1 MIRLKN
7 NYPCGNCH
15 KAFKIINDIGS
26 HLNEIF
32 GMRQSGNSVW
42 DFVFWF
48 PFYQQQGIERHGKAA
63 KKHGRGGDD
72 GVQEAGGRHRDADD
86 IIADIPHPQN

>member
-1 MIRLKN
+1 
-7 NYPCGNCH
+7 
-15 KAFKIINDIGS
+15 
-26 HLNEIF
+26 
-32 GMRQSGNSVW
+32 MRQSGNSVW

-48 PFYQQQGIERHGKAA
+48 LFYQQQGIERHGKAA